1 MDNTSKQIRNEKLTG
16 CCANTIKINSCEVCG
31 NNRLIP
37 VLNLG
42 LHPMCDDLVPIG
54 DPRVCIE
61 YPIEILYC
69 EKCFTAHQKFQV
81 PKKELFL
88 KTYHYR
94 SRFTSDVLKG
104 MEELVS
110 SCENRFGSLSGKKI
124 LDIGCND
131 GSLLNFFKDKNAIT
145 IGIEPTDAYLD
156 AINNGHKVFNN
167 FLSLNTAK
175 EIVSKYGKLD
185 YLCFT
190 NVFAHI
196 ENLNEVLS
204 SLKYL
209 IHSKSIIV
217 IENHYLGS
225 ILSGNQFD
233 TFYHEHLRTY
243 SYTSF
248 KYVAKELGLDLMDA
262 QFPARYGGNIRVYIG
277 NSDYYKGAK
286 NDTDAIVSR
295 ELEYLRNFEKMQKM
309 IDNWIKSKKAI
320 INDYVNKFGKLR
332 AKAFP
337 GRAAILIKMLGL
349 TENKILCVFEKPGS
363 MKIGHY
369 VPGTRIPIVSDNEL
383 FFENDKSY
391 PILNLAWHIPAEIRS
406 YLISNGYRGEIIDII
421 TNADFIE

>member
-1 MDNTSKQIRNEKLTG
+1 M
-16 CCANTIKINSCEVCG
+16 KITSCEVCG
-31 NNRLIP
+31 NNKLTP

-42 LHPMCDDLVPIG
+42 LHPLCDDLVPIG
-54 DPRVCIE
+54 DSRVCIE
-61 YPIEILYC
+61 YPIEILFC
-69 EKCFTAHQKFQV
+69 EKCFTAHQNFQV
-81 PKKELFL
+81 PKRELFP

-94 SRFTSDVLKG
+94 ARFTSDVLNG

-110 SCENRFGSLSGKKI
+110 SCENQFGSLYHKKI

-131 GSLLNFFKDKNAIT
+131 GSLLNFFKDKGAIT

-156 AINNGHKVFNN
+156 AIDEGHKVFND
-167 FLSLNTAK
+167 FLSLNAAK
-175 EIVSKYGKLD
+175 EIVSKYGKPD
-185 YLCFT
+185 YICFT

-196 ENLNEVLS
+196 ENLDEVIS

-225 ILSGNQFD
+225 ILAGNQFD
-233 TFYHEHLRTY
+233 TFYHEHPRTY
-243 SYTSF
+243 SYKSF
-248 KYVAKELGLDLMDA
+248 KYISKSLGLDLLGVK
-262 QFPARYGGNIRVYIG
+262 FPKRYGGNIRVYIG
-277 NSDYYKGAK
+277 NSNYYKSAK

-295 ELEYLRNFEKMQKM
+295 ELKYLRDFEKMQKM
-309 IDNWIKSKKAI
+309 INRWVKSKKAI

-349 TENKILCVFEKPGS
+349 TENEILCVFEKPGS

-369 VPGTRIPIVSDNEL
+369 VPGTIIPIVSDNEL
-383 FFENDKSY
+383 FLENDKSY

-406 YLISNGYRGEIIDII
+406 YLISNGYQGEIIDII
-421 TNADFIE
+421 SNADFIE